1 MKTNL
6 VVEYCGNQIEEKT
19 LIASIK
25 RAWVESGHKVGDI
38 KTLDLYVKP
47 EEAATYYVING
58 TETEKI
64 NF

>member
-6 VVEYCGNQIEEKT
+6 VVEYCGNQISEKE

-25 RAWVESGHKVGDI
+25 REWVESGHKVGDI
-38 KTLDLYVKP
+38 KTMDLYVKP

-58 TETEKI
+58 TESRKI
-64 NF
+64 NL